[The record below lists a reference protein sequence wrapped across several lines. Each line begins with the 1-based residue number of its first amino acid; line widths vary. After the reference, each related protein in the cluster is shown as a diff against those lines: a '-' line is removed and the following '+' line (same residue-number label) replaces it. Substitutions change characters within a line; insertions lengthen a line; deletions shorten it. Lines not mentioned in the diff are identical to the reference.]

1 MDILDVDLWSRPWTL
16 RFGFVASQHQLTVN
30 FVNIKIESIYLL
42 EKIMQD
48 DGSVADLQDVGRDVD
63 LVVCEL
69 RPFVPLVVLRLDGA
83 VLVVSLLAVLV
94 DLVLG
99 TLVGRVV
106 VLVQRDERPNPA
118 GKIPIC

>member
-1 MDILDVDLWSRPWTL
+1 
-16 RFGFVASQHQLTVN
+16 
-30 FVNIKIESIYLL
+30 
-42 EKIMQD
+42 MQD

-106 VLVQRDERPNPA
+106 VLVQRDE
-118 GKIPIC
+118 

>member
-1 MDILDVDLWSRPWTL
+1 
-16 RFGFVASQHQLTVN
+16 
-30 FVNIKIESIYLL
+30 
-42 EKIMQD
+42 MQD
-48 DGSVADLQDVGRDVD
+48 DGSVADLQDVGREVD